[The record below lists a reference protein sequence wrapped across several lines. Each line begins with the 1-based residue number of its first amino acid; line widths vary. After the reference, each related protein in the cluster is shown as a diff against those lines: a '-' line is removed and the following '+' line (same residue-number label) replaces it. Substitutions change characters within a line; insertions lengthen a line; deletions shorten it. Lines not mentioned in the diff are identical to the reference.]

1 MTNKQNPW
9 KKLASKISFTT
20 PYYVVREDD
29 VLRPD
34 GKPGKYYVL
43 DVPPSVF
50 IVALTNA
57 NEVYLV
63 GLYRYTT
70 DMYSWEL
77 PAGSADSENMLEG
90 AKRELQEETGLVCD
104 DWQQLGK
111 LQAFNGKSNN
121 FQYVFLARDVNETPE
136 NKQQEEGIKEVK
148 EVSFAQALKMI
159 DDHEITDSES
169 IAALILAGL
178 RLKLI

>member
-1 MTNKQNPW
+1 MTNRQNPW
-9 KKLASKISFTT
+9 KKLASKVSFTT

-34 GKPGKYYVL
+34 GKQGKYYVL

-50 IVALTNA
+50 IIALTNA
-57 NEVYLV
+57 NELYLV

-77 PAGSADSENMLEG
+77 PAGSANSDNMLEA
-90 AKRELQEETGLVCD
+90 AKRELQEETGLVSD
-104 DWQQLGK
+104 DWQELGK

-121 FQYVFLARDVNETPE
+121 FQYVFIARDVKETSE
-136 NKQQEEGIKEVK
+136 NKQAEEGIKEVK
-148 EVSFAQALKMI
+148 KVSFAQALKMI

-178 RLKLI
+178 RLKFI